1 MVLFFRLEA
10 VVEPWVDGLWKPL
23 EKALS
28 LSTSSLSPS
37 SLLSKMNPTTQQ
49 EGEGSGSPKAPVVP
63 KYSVNVEALI
73 ERLSGTTITTANHEE
88 NRNPLVSSEKS
99 ESYPEKVCTGSSP
112 ESFLKI
118 QFGNE
123 VFVILFKHPVFDLVS
138 LVSLHS
144 NFAFILRT
152 TVKPLPF
159 RRQNILWRAPTSSR

>member
-28 LSTSSLSPS
+28 SSTSSLSPS
-37 SLLSKMNPTTQQ
+37 SLSSRMNPATEH
-49 EGEGSGSPKAPVVP
+49 EGEGSPKAPVVP

-73 ERLSGTTITTANHEE
+73 ERLSGTTITTANHDE

-99 ESYPEKVCTGSSP
+99 ESYPEKVSTGSSP
-112 ESFLKI
+112 EPFLKI

-123 VFVILFKHPVFDLVS
+123 VFVILLNHPVFDLVS
-138 LVSLHS
+138 SHS

>member
-28 LSTSSLSPS
+28 SSTSSLSPS
-37 SLLSKMNPTTQQ
+37 SFSSKMNPATLQK
-49 EGEGSGSPKAPVVP
+49 GEGSPKAPVVK

-73 ERLSGTTITTANHEE
+73 ERLSGTTIATANHEE

-99 ESYPEKVCTGSSP
+99 ESYPDKVSTGSAP
-112 ESFLKI
+112 EPFLKI
-118 QFGNE
+118 QFATE
-123 VFVILFKHPVFDLVS
+123 VFVILFNHPVFVLV
-138 LVSLHS
+138 LLHS
-144 NFAFILRT
+144 NFVFILRT

-159 RRQNILWRAPTSSR
+159 RRQNILWRPPTSSR